1 MGGSGILNTIDL
13 VLLSLLLV
21 SCGSILLHWRYG
33 VFFIVL
39 WDACRDPIRK
49 LLPEHLISL
58 SVAGTFLWLFCLLGV
73 WRDKDLREM
82 WSPVRIRLGRPPLL
96 LLVFLI
102 LSSISGFLQHVPSRV
117 LGLGLASYL
126 FPVIGL
132 LTGIGFSRNR
142 SSFHILILIYTVVNS
157 IFIGTALLELA
168 GLDSPVLGGIQME
181 WYRFRGD
188 YSIPLPCG
196 VYRSPDILGLH
207 AAHVFCMATLLVF
220 ASCKSA
226 GRFGWFL
233 LATWAAAMLVV
244 SARRKMI
251 GLAGVFLLVYWV
263 FAWCRVAAKRQLMLM
278 ARHKTKT
285 RSVLSVFVM
294 LCVFAFW
301 WCARAQL
308 EYGLSTLVEA
318 PERVFGA
325 LVLSPLTTL
334 RQSGFWGAGLGNAT
348 QGNMLVSLDH
358 VGGWQE
364 DGVSR
369 VVLEGG
375 LPGAFLVISSV
386 VWVLLVFT
394 RRVVDEVAVS
404 QQEKT
409 AWPIWNVGLLCL
421 TFGNIACYLVSH
433 QHFSGDPVFA
443 GLSGFWLGCVWNAE
457 MQPLEAC

>member
-1 MGGSGILNTIDL
+1 LNTTDL
-13 VLLSLLLV
+13 VLLLLLLV
-21 SCGSILLHWRYG
+21 SCGSILLHWRFG
-33 VFFIVL
+33 VFLIVL

-58 SVAGTFLWLFCLLGV
+58 SVAGTFLWLFCLMGV
-73 WRDKDLREM
+73 WRDKDLREV
-82 WSPVRIRLGRPPLL
+82 WSPVWIQLRRPLLL

-102 LSSISGFLQHVPSRV
+102 LSSISGFLQQVPSRV

-132 LTGIGFSRNR
+132 LTGIGFSRNHSNLR
-142 SSFHILILIYTVVNS
+142 LLILVYVVVNS
-157 IFIGTALLELA
+157 ILIGTALLELA

-207 AAHVFCMATLLVF
+207 SAHVFCLVTMLIFATGNSAVRRRWLLV
-220 ASCKSA
+220 AV
-226 GRFGWFL
+226 
-233 LATWAAAMLVV
+233 WAAALLVL

-251 GLAGVFLLVYWV
+251 GLSGVFLFSYWS
-263 FAWCRVAAKRQLMLM
+263 FARFGVAANWPLFSSTWRTG
-278 ARHKTKT
+278 RT
-285 RSVLSVFVM
+285 RNVLCFFVM
-294 LCVFAFW
+294 LFLLIFW
-301 WCARAQL
+301 WCARPQL

-334 RQSGFWGAGLGNAT
+334 IQSGFWGAGLGSAT
-348 QGNMLVSLDH
+348 QGNTLVSVNH
-358 VGGWQE
+358 PGGWQE
-364 DGVSR
+364 DGISR

-375 LPGAFLVISSV
+375 LPGGMLIISSV

-394 RRVVDEVAVS
+394 RRVVNAVVIW
-404 QQEKT
+404 QEEKT

-421 TFGNIACYLVSH
+421 TFGNVACYLVSH

-443 GLSGFWLGCVWNAE
+443 GLSGFWLGCVWTAR
-457 MQPLEAC
+457 MQPQEGC